1 MSPNRAITG
10 DFTTDPWWWEAARPW
25 PSDEEPLPAATDV
38 LVVGAGYTGLSA
50 ALTLAEAGREVL
62 VLDRLMPGEAAS
74 SRNAG
79 FVGRSLLGGF
89 SRMASRLG
97 QGPLVPLHRDFDRSG
112 RPGHVQGG
120 RQVVDFQS
128 ITFTVRRH

>member
-1 MSPNRAITG
+1 M
-10 DFTTDPWWWEAARPW
+10 
-25 PSDEEPLPAATDV
+25 

-50 ALTLAEAGREVL
+50 ALTLAETGREVL

-89 SRMASRLG
+89 TRMAEKLG
-97 QGPLVPLHRDFDRSG
+97 LPETVTLHRGAEDAYDF
-112 RPGHVQGG
+112 
-120 RQVVDFQS
+120 VVDLMGRLS
-128 ITFTVRRH
+128 IDCYLAHRGRLLPVWNQAQYDETAA